1 MPSASPSAAKGA
13 NAQRR
18 SAARLATVQAL
29 YQIELGGGAPEAVV
43 RDFMEQGLAETPD
56 DAELAEPDPA
66 LFAELV
72 SGVAGES
79 ALLDDMLSA
88 VLAEDWPVERLE
100 TLLRLILRAGAYELG
115 YLPETPARVIITEYV
130 RLAQA
135 FFDGKEPGLA
145 NGVLDRMA
153 HSLRPEEF
161 DTTLEQTLPDAP
173 AAG

>member
-1 MPSASPSAAKGA
+1 MPSASPSAAIGP
-13 NAQRR
+13 NARRR

-29 YQIELGGGAPEAVV
+29 YQIELSGGAPESVV
-43 RDFMEQGLAETPD
+43 REFMEHRLAAQLDE
-56 DAELAEPDPA
+56 AELTEADPEFLA
-66 LFAELV
+66 MLV

-88 VLAEDWPVERLE
+88 VLAEGWPVERLE

-115 YLPETPARVIITEYV
+115 YLPEVPARVIITEYV

-161 DTTLEQTLPDAP
+161 DAPRDAPLPDAP

>member
-1 MPSASPSAAKGA
+1 MPSASPSTAIGS
-13 NAQRR
+13 NARRR

-29 YQIELGGGAPEAVV
+29 YQIELSGGAPESVV
-43 RDFMEQGLAETPD
+43 QEFLEHRLAEQLD
-56 DAELAEPDPA
+56 EAELTEADPEFLA
-66 LFAELV
+66 MLV

-88 VLAEDWPVERLE
+88 VLAEGWPVERLE

-115 YLPETPARVIITEYV
+115 YLPEIPARVIITEYV

-161 DTTLEQTLPDAP
+161 DAPQDEPLPDAP